1 MRLFGLA
8 VAALLVLFSFR
19 LLTMAFQSALKSQVM
34 VRDGLRWK
42 WQPVPPEQAWQR
54 AFRDGLMGLLLLVLA
69 MVMII

>member
-42 WQPVPPEQAWQR
+42 WQPVPPNKPGSELFAMASW
-54 AFRDGLMGLLLLVLA
+54 AFCCWCWPW
-69 MVMII
+69 